1 MAQVDTGAVAPVPE
15 AFVPHLCLPPLT
27 LVSALMVAIL
37 PLAAGSSQAPL
48 PTCSFFVE
56 LFLVLL
62 LIVVDFLSSVERV
75 HSTLGGCR
83 SKGFFVC

>member
-48 PTCSFFVE
+48 LSCAFA
-56 LFLVLL
+56 
-62 LIVVDFLSSVERV
+62 FLSSSRMLL
-75 HSTLGGCR
+75 LGRGFGCPVLT
-83 SKGFFVC
+83 SFMYF